1 MNDFWND
8 DLPPGYYDI
17 RFKKGLSKKRG
28 VQSYWHLVTFQNVS
42 NYVKL
47 DIKHLDYAC
56 GPGTFIGLYSKN
68 NSIGVDLSKTQI
80 DYAIEKNS
88 NYSNFLT
95 LEDFDFHKHDNSYDL
110 ITVMGLIEFIDD
122 KEILDLHTKLIKMLN
137 NRGKII
143 YTTPNFKGLMFF
155 LEKALNFFGKVDYSN
170 EHINKFDEKK
180 LEKLFSSVVRDY
192 KIKKFVN
199 ISIFFSYFSHN
210 LALRIEKFI
219 GKITNSKYGSLMLIE
234 IDK

>member
-1 MNDFWND
+1 MNDFWNN

-17 RFKKGLSKKRG
+17 RIKKGLSKKRG

-42 NYVKL
+42 NYLKL
-47 DIKHLDYAC
+47 NIKHLDYAC

-68 NSIGVDLSKTQI
+68 NSVGVDISKIQI
-80 DYAIEKNS
+80 DYATEKNS
-88 NYSNFLT
+88 DYGNFLI
-95 LEDFDFHKHDNSYDL
+95 LENFDFDKNKNSYDL
-110 ITVMGLIEFIDD
+110 ITVMGLIEFITD
-122 KEILDLHTKLIKMLN
+122 KEIIDLNTKLMKILN
-137 NRGKII
+137 NGGKII

-170 EHINKFDEKK
+170 EHINKFDQKK
-180 LEKLFSSVVRDY
+180 LDKLFSPVVRDY
-192 KIKKFVN
+192 KIRKFVN
-199 ISIFFSYFSHN
+199 ISIFFSYFNHN

-219 GKITNSKYGSLMLIE
+219 SKITNSKYGSLMLIE